1 MRGSSPDY
9 RLIPPPSKQT
19 GSLMEPNRATP
30 NLTATD
36 LGASLDFYVDV
47 LGFELKMNLGWIATV
62 GSPSCPHVLLSLLT
76 EDMTAPVV
84 PDVSIG
90 VDDVDA
96 AYEAVI
102 AAGTEIVHP
111 LTDEEWGVRRF
122 FVRDPGGR
130 VVNVLQHIAAD

>member
-1 MRGSSPDY
+1 
-9 RLIPPPSKQT
+9 
-19 GSLMEPNRATP
+19 MEPNRATP
-30 NLTATD
+30 NLMATD

-62 GSPSCPHVLLSLLT
+62 GSPSRPHVLISLLT

-96 AYEAVI
+96 AYEDVL
-102 AAGTEIVHP
+102 AAGTEIVYP
-111 LTDEEWGVRRF
+111 LTNEEWGVRRF
-122 FVRDPGGR
+122 FVRDPGGQ
-130 VVNVLQHIAAD
+130 VVNVLQHTAAE